1 MKSRTLL
8 KILII
13 TIIASYSI
21 PLFADSANDAFFNS
35 ALKAY
40 VNKLLLR
47 HGKRNMDRERFLV
60 QQIRMIN
67 EEMRSRI
74 NGVSRIRDNYFQRLD
89 KLSDEVSALKARLT
103 ASQSRSLN
111 AFVDDVQKKIKQ
123 TINSG
128 TINYKKQKAIEEAV
142 QLLHIAEEMI
152 QSDPNARLEENS
164 DFSHNL
170 QQTKNKFRLSF
181 GERLTE
187 SVNSKTPASE
197 KPTVFDIYN
206 EWKKTEILK
215 YQVRWTDVQI
225 IKRRLYKN
233 GTATQRE
240 AMFKRELQHAS
251 EAFNYGMYDLAERSF
266 AEILRSYKQIGPLD
280 DVLFF
285 KGQSNYLA
293 GRYHEAEDDF
303 NTFILDYPSSSYLPE
318 VYRNLIRIAYHFDH
332 FNDVLRIYRQMRSMV
347 PASDPGLYQMTMIAA
362 VSALKDG
369 QYEKTIEFAFEIPSS
384 SPLYREARFILAEA
398 YAGMGNFT
406 EAQKEFTAL
415 IKDKD
420 TEPEFHF
427 TVLLKLGYLSYELGD
442 YNGAL
447 RYFDQI
453 AGNFSAYDRVL
464 IGYGW
469 TLYKQELSKKDP
481 AKRDFKTAEKYL
493 RALIDNFY
501 GSDYILEARTLL
513 GYVLQLQEKVDGA
526 LENYEYAFQAKEVK
540 QLSDTLNYEYNQL
553 NATKKTAQRLQEKA
567 LQKNNPA
574 AFHKAYNTVKRIRGP
589 LTRLGYIDMS
599 ASGVALKSEISR
611 LNRQLAELDRLKK
624 KAQARENS
632 RLVRRIETL
641 QLKIY
646 RAVNSVPKTNQSAF
660 GFNYFDAHPLA
671 RKESVAQDNNKKIL
685 QLRADTQKQR
695 EEISGQIA
703 RLDMEIQAARSQ
715 RNYRKMIQL
724 ELSKERLS
732 DLAKKLDFLDTRAYS
747 MTLAKTNINLDHWSN
762 YGAFGMTNVRF
773 AVRKAKAEEIARYQA
788 QIQDIN
794 DFLEIRKKNIE
805 HKIHQID
812 DEITLMTRRVRQ
824 QERQRERDELKRQF
838 EESYFDTHDT
848 ELDYDQGTTTQPPM
862 LDDTEK

>member
-8 KILII
+8 KIL
-13 TIIASYSI
+13 TIFTFVFTSL
-21 PLFADSANDAFFNS
+21 PLFADNANDPFFNS

-40 VNKLLLR
+40 VDKLLIR
-47 HGKRNMDRERFLV
+47 HGKSSMDRERFLV

-74 NGVSRIRDNYFQRLD
+74 HGVSQARDSYFEKLNR
-89 KLSDEVSALKARLT
+89 LSDEVSALKARL
-103 ASQSRSLN
+103 AASRSQSLN
-111 AFVDDVQKKIKQ
+111 VFVDDVQQKIKQ
-123 TINSG
+123 TIASG

-152 QSDPNARLEENS
+152 QSDPNASPENDS
-164 DFSHNL
+164 DFSQNF
-170 QQTKNKFRLSF
+170 QQAKSKFRLSF
-181 GERLTE
+181 GERLISSTK
-187 SVNSKTPASE
+187 SNSNPEE
-197 KPTVFDIYN
+197 KPTVFDIYK
-206 EWKKTEILK
+206 EWKRTEILK

-225 IKRRLYKN
+225 IKRRLFKN
-233 GTATQRE
+233 GTAVQRE

-266 AEILRSYKQIGPLD
+266 SEILRSYKQIGSLD
-280 DVLFF
+280 DCLFF
-285 KGQSNYLA
+285 KGQSNYLL

-303 NTFILDYPSSSYLPE
+303 NTFILDYPSSPYLSE
-318 VYRNLIRIAYHFDH
+318 VYRNLIRIAYHFNHYD
-332 FNDVLRIYRQMRSMV
+332 DVLRLYHQMRSLV
-347 PASDPGLYQMTMIAA
+347 PASDPSLYRMTMMAA
-362 VSALKDG
+362 ISSLKNK
-369 QYEKTIEFAFEIPSS
+369 QYEKTIEFAFEIPASS
-384 SPLYREARFILAEA
+384 DLYREARFILAEA
-398 YAGMGNFT
+398 YAGLGNYA
-406 EAQKEFTAL
+406 ESKKEFSAL
-415 IKDKD
+415 INNVT

-427 TVLLKLGYLSYELGD
+427 TVLLKLGYLSYEMGD
-442 YNGAL
+442 YDGAL

-453 AGNFSAYDRVL
+453 PGNFSAYDRVL

-469 TLYKQELSKKDP
+469 TLYKKELNKENPSKRNFRS
-481 AKRDFKTAEKYL
+481 AQKYL
-493 RALIDNFY
+493 QALIDNFY
-501 GSDYILEARTLL
+501 GSDYILEAHTLL

-540 QLSDTLNYEYNQL
+540 QLSDTLNYEYNLL
-553 NATKKTAQRLQEKA
+553 NKTKKTAERLQEKA
-567 LQKNNPA
+567 LQKNNPV
-574 AFHKAYNTVKRIRGP
+574 AFRKAYNTVKRVRGP
-589 LTRLGYIDMS
+589 LIRLGYMDVS

-624 KAQARENS
+624 KAQERQNS
-632 RLVRRIETL
+632 RLVQRIENM

-646 RAVNSVPKTNQSAF
+646 RAVNSVPKMDRSAF

-671 RKESVAQDNNKKIL
+671 RKESVAEDNNKKIL
-685 QLRADTQKQR
+685 RLRADTQKQR
-695 EEISGQIA
+695 EEIHSQMAKI
-703 RLDMEIQAARSQ
+703 DMEIQAARSQ
-715 RNYRKMIQL
+715 RNYKKMVQL
-724 ELSKERLS
+724 ELSRERLA

-747 MTLAKTNINLDHWSN
+747 MELAKTDINLDHWSN

-794 DFLEIRKKNIE
+794 DFLELRKRNIE

-824 QERQRERDELKRQF
+824 QERQRERDELRRQF

-848 ELDYDQGTTTQPPM
+848 ELDYDQGTTTQPPK